1 MTGDF
6 FDLGTMIGR
15 LRRACYKKLLEH
27 QRDGALPTNG
37 RFVFYELDQDGVVPK
52 KYPPPKKRTPAQD
65 ISDALTDLRQVGLIP
80 WQWITDETRELAD
93 WQFAASVFEY
103 AQDAVERA
111 RLDCWGGAPA
121 PLIICEARSTKGV
134 LERIAGEYLAPIT
147 ATNGQ
152 CGGFLHT
159 DVVPLLRG
167 NSRSV
172 RYIGDQ
178 EIGGPADC
186 IEANTRWVLE
196 KASGRSIDWQRI
208 ALTQAQVGDDARLLK
223 LVIEKTDNRCKPARK
238 YQAVECEAVG
248 QATLER
254 MLRTALDAMLP
265 EPLATVFERE
275 AEQREAVIGQLEEI
289 WP

>member
-1 MTGDF
+1 MTADF

-15 LRRACYKKLLEH
+15 LRRACYEKLLEH
-27 QRDGALPTNG
+27 QHDNALPTNG
-37 RFVFYELDQDGVVPK
+37 RFIFYELEQDGVVPK
-52 KYPPPKKRTPAQD
+52 KYPPPKKRTPPQD
-65 ISDALTDLRQVGLIP
+65 ISDALTDLRQVGVVP
-80 WQWITDETRELAD
+80 WEWITDETRELAD

-111 RLDCWGGAPA
+111 RLDCWDGEPA

-172 RYIGDQ
+172 RYIGDH
-178 EIGGPADC
+178 EIGGPADS
-186 IEANTRWVLE
+186 IEANTRRVLE
-196 KASGRSIDWQRI
+196 KACRRSIDWQRI
-208 ALTQAQVGDDARLLK
+208 ALTQPQVDADKRLLE

-265 EPLATVFERE
+265 EPLEDVLERE
-275 AEQREAVIGQLEEI
+275 AEQREAVIELLEEVQ
-289 WP
+289 P